1 VNRPAVPVHNTLM
14 IGIATIESPIGPLTL
29 AAHDTRVCLL
39 HFGADDETI
48 RHRLGRCYP
57 GDAIEAHGDPAGAVS
72 AVEAYFAGTLDAL
85 NGIEVELN
93 GTPFQKRVW
102 EALRRVRAGRTA
114 SYGDLARSIDAPTA
128 VRAVGAA
135 NGANPVAVIVPC
147 HRIIGTNGTL
157 TGYGGGLE
165 RKRWLLE
172 HEGCR
177 LRLV

>member
-1 VNRPAVPVHNTLM
+1 M
-14 IGIATIESPIGPLTL
+14 IGIAFMDSAVGPLTL
-29 AAHDTRVCLL
+29 AAHESRVCVL
-39 HFGADDETI
+39 HFGAEEEHV
-48 RHRLGRCYP
+48 RRRLARWYP
-57 GDAIEAHGDPAGAVS
+57 GDAIEVQQDPGGAVT
-72 AVEAYFAGTLDAL
+72 ALTAYFGGHLNALDAVD
-85 NGIEVELN
+85 VEFN
-93 GTPFQKRVW
+93 GTAFQKRVW
-102 EALRRVRAGRTA
+102 EALRRVPAGRTCTYA
-114 SYGDLARSIDAPTA
+114 GIARSIDIPSA

-177 LRLV
+177 LPLL